1 MKFNPVIH
9 SIFRSTWLIKPEIAL
24 SYGHFVYSM
33 ITGSDGF
40 EVERE
45 PMGIYAVT
53 PSGLKIQ
60 INDIP
65 LEGQQSIFDN
75 APEGSVAVIPVKG
88 VMMKEDGMSH
98 YGTESIGSVVMEAG
112 RHKNIKS
119 ILLELDSGG
128 GSVDSVAP
136 ILDAIRNAQESKPV
150 VAWADLAASAA
161 YWTASAANKI
171 IASNDISSEFG
182 SIGVMMSFADVRPM
196 WEKEGVKFHKI
207 YAPESNYKNLPFE
220 KALLGDYEM
229 IRNEELSPLA
239 KRFQKAVRENRK
251 GKVDITQKGILNG
264 KMYFA
269 RDAIKVGL
277 ADEIGNREYAIKRA
291 VEMAKKQ

>member
-24 SYGHFVYSM
+24 SYGPFVYSM
-33 ITGSDGF
+33 ITGGQSFDGD
-40 EVERE
+40 RE
-45 PMGIYAVT
+45 PMGIYAIT
-53 PSGLKIQ
+53 PTGLKIQ
-60 INDIP
+60 IDDLP
-65 LEGQQSIFDN
+65 MEGQQSIFDN
-75 APEGSVAVIPVKG
+75 APDGSVAFIPIKG

-119 ILLELDSGG
+119 IVLEIDSGG
-128 GSVDSVAP
+128 GSVDAVAP
-136 ILDAIRNAQESKPV
+136 MIDAIRKAQESKPV
-150 VAWADLAASAA
+150 VAWADLSASAA
-161 YWTASAANKI
+161 YWTASATNLI

-182 SIGVMMSFADVRPM
+182 SIGVMMSFIDARPV
-196 WEKEGVKFHKI
+196 WEKEGYKFHKI
-207 YAPESNYKNLPFE
+207 YAPESDQKNLPFE
-220 KALLGDYEM
+220 KALLGDYDM
-229 IRNEELSPLA
+229 IKTEELSPLA
-239 KRFQKAVRENRK
+239 RKFQKEVRNNRK
-251 GKVDITQKGILNG
+251 GKIDITQKGILNG
-264 KMYFA
+264 KMFFA